1 MMIEKAV
8 IDRFEDGF
16 AVLLVGE
23 TNRLVNVPRKRLPKG
38 VKEGTWLKVELEGDL
53 LASAEID
60 AEETEN
66 AKKRIAE
73 KLERLRR
80 GDHLK

>member
-8 IDRFEDGF
+8 IDRFENGF

-23 TNRLVNVPRKRLPKG
+23 TNRRVNVPRKRLPKG
-38 VKEGTWLKVELEGDL
+38 VKEGIWLKVEFEGEEML
-53 LASAEID
+53 SAEID
-60 AEETEN
+60 AEETEL

-80 GDHLK
+80 GDHLR

>member
-1 MMIEKAV
+1 MIEKGV

-16 AVLLVGE
+16 AVFLIGE
-23 TNRLVNVPRKRLPKG
+23 NNRRVNVLRKQLPKG
-38 VKEGTWLKVELEGDL
+38 VKEGTWLKVEFEGEEL
-53 LASAEID
+53 QNAEID
-60 AEETEN
+60 VEETAN
-66 AKKRIAE
+66 ARKRIAE

>member
-8 IDRFEDGF
+8 IDRFEDGY

-23 TNRLVNVPRKRLPKG
+23 NNRRVNVPRKRMPKG
-38 VKEGTWLKVELEGDL
+38 VKEGTWLKVEFEGEEL
-53 LASAEID
+53 QRVEID

-73 KLERLRR
+73 KLERLRH
-80 GDHLK
+80 GDHLI

>member
-23 TNRLVNVPRKRLPKG
+23 SNRLVSVPRKQLPKE
-38 VKEGTWLKVELEGDL
+38 VKEGTWLKVEFEGEEL
-53 LASAEID
+53 RSAEID
-60 AEETEN
+60 AEETET
-66 AKKRIAE
+66 ARKRIAE
-73 KLERLRR
+73 KL
-80 GDHLK
+80 